1 MSQAHA
7 AQRWTTSARLEFGQQ
22 QQRQQQSA
30 ASTSSTAIRSSW
42 GSLEIK
48 PTHNPLSP
56 DHLHRTKVAQE
67 VNRMEQRIKPDA
79 LCVVGNQSAGVVV
92 DPLHFPGHTRT
103 DDRAS
108 LNAFNGTLRPSL
120 RSLVA

>member
-1 MSQAHA
+1 MLPYTDIISIAPRHHSSILITWIRLLLHPTRGGQA
-7 AQRWTTSARLEFGQQ
+7 L
-22 QQRQQQSA
+22 
-30 ASTSSTAIRSSW
+30 
-42 GSLEIK
+42 